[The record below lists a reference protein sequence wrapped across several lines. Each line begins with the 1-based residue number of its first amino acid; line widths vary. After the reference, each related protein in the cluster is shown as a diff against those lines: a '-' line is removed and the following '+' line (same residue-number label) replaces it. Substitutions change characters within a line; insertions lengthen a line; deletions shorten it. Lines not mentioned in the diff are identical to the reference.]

1 MKSLL
6 SVFTAVTVSTAPV
19 INAEPDVFMSFD
31 FQNGE
36 LERGFDDWYYSDK
49 GENPC
54 QIYNG
59 EAQSK
64 LCRADGSKF
73 YPYYNERN
81 SDHMGWLQYGYIDS
95 SSEFSVEGTSLR
107 VHLTGGMYKDAN
119 GNSQS
124 DGTPL
129 RSKKEFISDED
140 LGVQSL
146 LPGDIAL
153 YYKGPT
159 PTSKIEQFSGKN
171 RLTVWVLMPQNR
183 VDIDNKTKNKKK

>member
-1 MKSLL
+1 MKLVHKTLITTIIATLLLGAFRSSCMKSLL

-19 INAEPDVFMSFD
+19 INAEPGVFMSFD

-81 SDHMGWLQYGYIDS
+81 SDHMG
-95 SSEFSVEGTSLR
+95 
-107 VHLTGGMYKDAN
+107 
-119 GNSQS
+119 
-124 DGTPL
+124 
-129 RSKKEFISDED
+129 
-140 LGVQSL
+140 
-146 LPGDIAL
+146 
-153 YYKGPT
+153 
-159 PTSKIEQFSGKN
+159 
-171 RLTVWVLMPQNR
+171 
-183 VDIDNKTKNKKK
+183 